1 MRRTILALAA
11 LSTALVAAPVQ
22 AKPVVLKPSSPWNV
36 DFGQDRCRLTRLF
49 TDGSNQHVL
58 FFEQHFPAT
67 GTGLTAAGRSFRSF
81 ESRIKTEVRVA
92 DDRAPLATVPFKGE
106 MEGFD
111 NALVYPNL
119 ELDRNET
126 DPALPSREGALPT
139 LDPAFGDTVD
149 FLSFRQRSREVR
161 FDTGPL
167 GKAFKIL
174 NECTTGL
181 VEAWGLD
188 SAKHLTAL
196 TLPRWLNEK
205 DVVRKIVANYPLAAQ
220 NRGEQA
226 ITRMRVIVSEQGAV
240 ENCVVIKATT
250 TETLESPACKA
261 MRDARFEPALD
272 AEGKPMRS
280 YYATNVTYQ
289 IGKSGA

>member
-11 LSTALVAAPVQ
+11 LSTALLAAPVH

-36 DFGQDRCRLTRLF
+36 DFGKDRCRLTRLF

-67 GTGLTAAGRSFRSF
+67 GTGLTAAGRGFRSF
-81 ESRIKTEVRVA
+81 ENRIKTEVRVA

-106 MEGFD
+106 MEDFD

-119 ELDRNET
+119 ELSRNET
-126 DPALPSREGALPT
+126 DLALPGREGALPT

-188 SAKHLTAL
+188 GPKHLTAL
-196 TLPRWLNEK
+196 KLPRWINEK
-205 DVVRKIVANYPLAAQ
+205 DVVRKIVANYPLAAE

-240 ENCVVIKATT
+240 EDCVVIKATT

-261 MRDARFEPALD
+261 MKDARFEPALD
-272 AEGKPMRS
+272 AEGRPMRS

-289 IGKSGA
+289 IGT